1 MQKNLFMT
9 SGHLMMKLFIVL
21 IVLSTAVWGVGDV
34 FRGGSTSVV
43 ATVGDDTITT
53 QELTEMVD
61 QQINQMGQPN
71 VDKAQITR
79 SLAPQLLD
87 QLVGDSLLK
96 QEAREQGLFV
106 SDEVVIQEISENP
119 KFRDEKGNFSKPLF
133 LGFLR
138 SIGETEASVTKTMK
152 EGMAVRAL
160 LEALMTNTIAPPP
173 LLKQMYVYEKEE
185 RTANLL
191 RIPASYKTDVAKPSD
206 EELEEYYQSQ
216 SQAFSIP
223 EYRDVSYAVVVPEKA
238 VKEVTVSEADIKQY
252 YDEHIAEFTSHE
264 QRELKHMLFETKEAA
279 EAALKNLKAGTD
291 FDKVAKEDANQEVE
305 QTNVGSATRQD
316 MQDTHAEAVFAL
328 KKGEVS
334 APLESDM
341 GWHLFKVVGIKAAET
356 KPLAQ
361 VREKLAAEL
370 KQEKSTE
377 FLYNLGIR
385 IQDSLAG
392 GNTLEEVASVM
403 GLEVQKLSGI
413 NSSGLGKDGKEVKEP
428 LEGFVAGVFS
438 MEPADGAQLM
448 ENNKG
453 ISYIVRV
460 DKSEPEHVR
469 PLAEVREKVL
479 QKWTDAQRDRLL
491 KELAENTALKI
502 QQGKS
507 TLEAEAKALGL
518 KLETTEPL
526 LRTSNGYNMKVPA
539 RLVQDLFALSKKED
553 VTTAFP
559 MEEGGYVMAGVAKII
574 PAADLLEGGSLE
586 SLSRKM
592 KNNIMDET
600 FQQLGTYLHSRHK
613 VDVNEKVLEQMS
625 ARKSE

>member
-9 SGHLMMKLFIVL
+9 SGHLMMKVFIVL

-34 FRGGSTSVV
+34 FRGGGTSVV

-53 QELTEMVD
+53 QELSEMVD

-71 VDKAQITR
+71 VDKAQVTR

-133 LGFLR
+133 LTFLR
-138 SIGETEASVTKTMK
+138 SIGETEAGITKSMK
-152 EGMAVRAL
+152 EAMGVRAM
-160 LEALMTNTIAPPP
+160 LEALMANTIAPPP

-185 RTANLL
+185 RTARLL
-191 RIPASYKTDVAKPSD
+191 RIPASYKVDVAKPSD

-252 YDEHIAEFTSHE
+252 YNEHIAEFTTHE

-279 EAALKNLKAGTD
+279 ENALKNLKGGTD
-291 FDKVAKEDANQEVE
+291 FDKVAKEDAKQEVE

-377 FLYNLGIR
+377 YLYNLGIR

-413 NSSGLGKDGKEVKEP
+413 NAKGLGKDGKEVKEP

-460 DKSEPEHVR
+460 DKSEPEHTR
-469 PLAEVREKVL
+469 PLIEVREKVL
-479 QKWTDAQRDRLL
+479 QKWTDAQRDHLL

-518 KLETTEPL
+518 QLETTEPL

-539 RLVQDLFALSKKED
+539 RLVQDVFTLSKKED

-559 MEEGGYVMAGVAKII
+559 MEEGGYVLAGVASVI
-574 PAADLLEGGSLE
+574 PASDAVEGSALE
-586 SLSRKM
+586 SLARKM
-592 KNNIMDET
+592 KNNMMDEA
-600 FQQLGTYLHSRHK
+600 FSQLGTYLHTRHA
-613 VDVNEKVLEQMS
+613 VDVNDKVLEQMS